1 MFLIVTYLFL
11 LILNVVFAYIYT
23 QAENEAKNMDYFPV
37 TLQPYSNSEGIV
49 IHSEVAVIRNYGD
62 YLYAVPIIRKTNEQ
76 EKAQFEKKLVILKM
90 SQAENKPLTLTM
102 KKIGPLQ
109 PIEAKP

>member
-1 MFLIVTYLFL
+1 VFLFC
-11 LILNVVFAYIYT
+11 LNKGFDFFYT

-37 TLQPYSNSEGIV
+37 TLQTYSNSEGTV
-49 IHSEVAVIRNYGD
+49 IYSEVAVIRNYGD

-76 EKAQFEKKLVILKM
+76 EKTQFEKKLVILKM
-90 SQAENKPLTLTM
+90 SQADNKPLTLTM